1 MNVQEGRQRRR
12 QRLQIREAAAAEAAA
27 GLSAQRT
34 RFQRALG
41 ADTSPEP
48 AELDEAG
55 DDELGYAGGALNVPA
70 APASSGAGDADPW
83 GPYLGSR
90 ALDEDAQ
97 RDWRAFVEK
106 SKAAAVRPA
115 ARGGTRPSQR
125 SFCETLAADI
135 CLSNGA

>member
-1 MNVQEGRQRRR
+1 M
-12 QRLQIREAAAAEAAA
+12 REAAVAEAAA

-48 AELDEAG
+48 AEQDMVGYEG
-55 DDELGYAGGALNVPA
+55 IGYDGGELAAAVPG
-70 APASSGAGDADPW
+70 SSGAGDADPW

-97 RDWRAFVEK
+97 REWRAFVEK

-115 ARGGTRPSQR
+115 ARGRT
-125 SFCETLAADI
+125 
-135 CLSNGA
+135 